1 MMRFLTH
8 TRLTC
13 TNEMNQ
19 SRETIYSPHKPV
31 FADKMCQA
39 LSLMSSWSCGGRWE
53 HPRARVMWQMHRS
66 KGNKFPWVRA
76 PMCIAVRGLSRI
88 LWFWLCR
95 SVLLLSFVFCCSFL
109 KKNFHLLVFSSC
121 AEAWYAFL
129 QLVNPIHSLMNLYIC
144 AHSPDH
150 PDPDTQYSSSLE
162 VESLFWIKEMFLN
175 RGTFL

>member
-1 MMRFLTH
+1 MKWIKAEKRSTH
-8 TRLTC
+8 PTSLC
-13 TNEMNQ
+13 
-19 SRETIYSPHKPV
+19 SRTKCARRCPWWAHGPV
-31 FADKMCQA
+31 GDGENTHGHV
-39 LSLMSSWSCGGRWE
+39 SCG
-53 HPRARVMWQMHRS
+53 
-66 KGNKFPWVRA
+66 K
-76 PMCIAVRGLSRI
+76 CIGAKATSFRESERRCALPCACFLGSCDSDFVAL
-88 LWFWLCR
+88 FFCF
-95 SVLLLSFVFCCSFL
+95 LLSFAVHFL
-109 KKNFHLLVFSSC
+109 KKYFHLLVFSSC